1 MFPVYRCALEL
12 LPSVGAIRRCASI
25 DTQSLRM
32 KYKCFFALLAA
43 GLAFGVYQYF
53 HPEGLSLG
61 PGNEMV
67 MEARTLVHE
76 GTFGDPF
83 RSMKTGP
90 TATNPPLYPLF
101 LAFCVWLYPSSTFY
115 FITAVLA
122 ANLIANALT
131 AALLPQVSTEL
142 WGTPASGIAA
152 GVLSIAASQF
162 MAGWDV
168 NFTQLG
174 LILFF
179 LAAPRL
185 VQTRG
190 NAAGRGVLAGAAL
203 GLLFLMNQVVLLV
216 ALPWIAF
223 LLLTRRFQ
231 PGFRPR
237 EILRFLVPFALAALL
252 AILPWIMRNYRT
264 WGELVTRT
272 NLGIALYTSNNDC
285 AEPSLAQ
292 ELRSGCFVAMH
303 PESNAVEAALMKS
316 IGEPAYDRL
325 RRDQALTWMRTHP
338 RRLLQLALVRIAQ
351 FWFPV
356 PSPPRRATYLIWIV
370 TLMSIPGFLLMLYR
384 RVPTA
389 AVFGAIFLLY
399 PLLYYFVVSEERYR
413 LPILWLS
420 CLTAGYLLTAIPP
433 RHRV

>member
-1 MFPVYRCALEL
+1 
-12 LPSVGAIRRCASI
+12 
-25 DTQSLRM
+25 M

-43 GLAFGVYQYF
+43 SLGFGIYQYF

-101 LAFCVWLYPSSTFY
+101 LAFCLWLYPASSFY

-122 ANLIANALT
+122 ANLIANALA

-142 WGTPASGIAA
+142 WGTPAPGIAA

-162 MAGWDV
+162 MAGWDA

-174 LILFF
+174 LILYF

-190 NAAGRGVLAGAAL
+190 HTLWRGILAGAAL
-203 GLLFLMNQVVLLV
+203 GVLFLMNQVVLL
-216 ALPWIAF
+216 ALLPWIAY
-223 LLLTRRFQ
+223 LLLIRRDQ
-231 PGFRPR
+231 PAFRPL
-237 EILRFLVPFALAALL
+237 EMLRFLVPFALAVLL
-252 AILPWIMRNYRT
+252 VILPWIMRNHRI
-264 WGELVTRT
+264 WGEFVIRT
-272 NLGIALYTSNNDC
+272 NLGFALYASNSDC

-292 ELRSGCFVAMH
+292 ELGNGCFQAMH
-303 PESNAVEAALMKS
+303 PESNPVEAALLKS
-316 IGEPAYDRL
+316 MGEPAYDRM
-325 RRDQALTWMRTHP
+325 RRQQAFTWMRSHP
-338 RRLLQLALVRIAQ
+338 QRLLYLVRVRIAQ

-356 PSPPRRATYLIWIV
+356 PTPPPRATHMIWIITV
-370 TLMSIPGFLLMLYR
+370 LSIPGFLLMLYR
-384 RVPTA
+384 RVATA

-399 PLLYYFVVSEERYR
+399 PLLYYVVVSEGRYR

-420 CLTAGYLLTAIPP
+420 CLTAGYLLTAFPP
-433 RHRV
+433 RRRV

>member
-1 MFPVYRCALEL
+1 
-12 LPSVGAIRRCASI
+12 
-25 DTQSLRM
+25 M

-43 GLAFGVYQYF
+43 GMAFGAYQYF
-53 HPEGLSLG
+53 HPVGLSLG

-67 MEARTLVHE
+67 MEARTLVHQ

-101 LAFCVWLYPSSTFY
+101 LAFCVWLYPTSSFN

-122 ANLIANALT
+122 ANLIANALA
-131 AALLPQVSTEL
+131 AALLPQVSAEL
-142 WGTPASGIAA
+142 WGTTAPGIAA

-162 MAGWDV
+162 IAGWDA

-190 NAAGRGVLAGAAL
+190 NVPWRGTLAGAAL
-203 GLLFLMNQVVLLV
+203 GVLFLMNQVVLLV

-231 PGFRPR
+231 LR
-237 EILRFLVPFALAALL
+237 EVFRFLIPFALALL
-252 AILPWIMRNYRT
+252 LVNLPWIMRNCRT
-264 WGELVTRT
+264 WGEFVTRT

-292 ELRSGCFVAMH
+292 ELHSGCFVAMH
-303 PESNAVEAALMKS
+303 PESNAVEAALLKS
-316 IGEPAYDRL
+316 MGEPAYDRL
-325 RRDQALTWMRTHP
+325 RRHQALAWMRSHP
-338 RRLLQLALVRIAQ
+338 RRLLHLALVRVTQ

-356 PSPPRRATYLIWIV
+356 PTPPHRATYLIWII
-370 TLMSIPGFLLMLYR
+370 TLLSIPGFLLMLSR
-384 RVPTA
+384 RLPVT

-399 PLLYYFVVSEERYR
+399 PLLYYVVVSEERYR

-420 CLTAGYLLTAIPP
+420 CLAAGYLLTAMPAFP
-433 RHRV
+433 QRRRA

>member
-1 MFPVYRCALEL
+1 
-12 LPSVGAIRRCASI
+12 
-25 DTQSLRM
+25 M

-43 GLAFGVYQYF
+43 SLAFGIYQYF
-53 HPEGLSLG
+53 HPQGLSLG

-76 GTFGDPF
+76 GTIGDPF

-101 LAFCVWLYPSSTFY
+101 LAFCIWLYPSSSFY
-115 FITAVLA
+115 FITAVLV

-131 AALLPQVSTEL
+131 AALLPQVSTML
-142 WGTPASGIAA
+142 WGTPAPGIAA

-162 MAGWDV
+162 MAGWDA

-174 LILFF
+174 LVLFF
-179 LAAPRL
+179 LGAARL

-190 NAAGRGVLAGAAL
+190 SVAWRGALAGAAL
-203 GLLFLMNQVVLLV
+203 GVLFLMNQVVLLV

-223 LLLTRRFQ
+223 LLLTR
-231 PGFRPR
+231 GFRTP
-237 EILRFLVPFALAALL
+237 EMLRFLVPFAVALL
-252 AILPWIMRNYRT
+252 LVNLPWIMRNFRT
-264 WGELVTRT
+264 WGEFVTRT

-303 PESNAVEAALMKS
+303 PESNAVEAALLMNM
-316 IGEPAYDRL
+316 GEPAYDRL
-325 RRDQALTWMRTHP
+325 RRDQALAWMWSHP
-338 RRLLQLALVRIAQ
+338 RRLLHLALVRFAQ

-356 PSPPRRATYLIWIV
+356 PSPPRRATYVIWFI
-370 TLMSIPGFLLMLYR
+370 TLLSIPGFLLMLYR
-384 RVPTA
+384 RLPVS
-389 AVFGAIFLLY
+389 AVFSGVFLIY
-399 PLLYYFVVSEERYR
+399 PLLYYIVVSEERYR

-420 CLTAGYLLTAIPP
+420 YLTAGYLLTAIPT
-433 RHRV
+433 RHRA